1 MTRKAKPA
9 KPAPPASATAY
20 VVVREL
26 PAETPSFT
34 APERVFATEKAARAF
49 ADARNREL
57 RDLVNPFA
65 DGSPE
70 YLVKGGDKA
79 FLALVKKLGLALP
92 PMRKNLTYI
101 AWEEWWDRA
110 YFDMSDEQRGAIWD
124 ALSKYQWYKV
134 AATELEG

>member
-9 KPAPPASATAY
+9 APASATVYTA
-20 VVVREL
+20 VREM
-26 PAETPSFT
+26 PAETASFT
-34 APERVFATEKAARAF
+34 APERVFATKKAAQAF

-57 RDLVNPFA
+57 RTLVNPFA

-92 PMRKNLTYI
+92 AMRKNLTYI

-110 YFDMSDEQRGAIWD
+110 YFDMSDEQRDAIWS
-124 ALSKYQWYKV
+124 ALDKYQWYKV
-134 AATELEG
+134 KATELEG